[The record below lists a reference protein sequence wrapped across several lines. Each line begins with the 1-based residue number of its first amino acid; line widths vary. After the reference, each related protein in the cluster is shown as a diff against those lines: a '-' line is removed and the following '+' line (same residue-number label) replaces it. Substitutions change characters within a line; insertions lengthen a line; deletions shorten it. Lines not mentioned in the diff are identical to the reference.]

1 MRRQSSRPI
10 PLFAP
15 VTSTRRTVET
25 LFSFIALEAVP
36 LSDALVPL
44 SGALVRAPLSD
55 ALEAASELALP
66 MMTRDGQCSAVC
78 RRTRSAGSAVQSAT
92 TARKRPSAD
101 A

>member
-1 MRRQSSRPI
+1 
-10 PLFAP
+10 LFAP

-78 RRTRSAGSAVQSAT
+78 RRTRSAA
-92 TARKRPSAD
+92 
-101 A
+101 

>member
-15 VTSTRRTVET
+15 TSTRRTVET

-44 SGALVRAPLSD
+44 SGALVGAPLSD

-66 MMTRDGQCSAVC
+66 MMTRDGQCCAVC
-78 RRTRSAGSAVQSAT
+78 RRTAIRAG
-92 TARKRPSAD
+92 
-101 A
+101 